1 MAEKFKGELSWIDPD
16 KLITADSY
24 NKTEGFFLSLGVVF
38 NDLKGI
44 ILFEKMLMDHY
55 ERPKNGEVTSHVGNY
70 SGTMVQIKKLIA
82 STINEFFIFLKK
94 NSDVFSES
102 EFKQIFNRLSKSDRQ
117 LWEAMVSASHGRLP
131 NVTNLLNSIVQIR
144 NNIAYHYYQS
154 GKALRN
160 GYISRFFGK
169 IKDDRNKFAYYS
181 IGDSLEA
188 TRFYFSDAAVEE
200 SLYIAAGKRPEENII
215 GDVSLEKYHEQVIET
230 IKVMNVAIASLLK
243 NYIQSRR
250 NRPK

>member
-1 MAEKFKGELSWIDPD
+1 MEKFKGELSWIDPD
-16 KLITADSY
+16 KLITEDSY
-24 NKTEGFFLSLGVVF
+24 NKTESFFLVLGVVF
-38 NDLKGI
+38 NDLKGL
-44 ILFEKMLMDHY
+44 ILFEKMLTDYY

-102 EFKQIFNRLSKSDRQ
+102 EFKQIFNRLSRSDKQ
-117 LWEAMVSASHGRLP
+117 LWEAMVAASHRKLP
-131 NVTNLLNSIVQIR
+131 NVTNLLDSIVQIR

-169 IKDDRNKFAYYS
+169 TKDDRNKFAYYS

-200 SLYIAAGKRPEENII
+200 SLYMAAGKKPKEDII
-215 GDVSLEKYHEQVIET
+215 GDISLKNYQEQVIEI
-230 IKVMNVAIASLLK
+230 IKVMNAAIASLLK

-250 NRPK
+250 NRFN